1 MPVYEYKAYDAAG
14 AAVSG
19 IIDADTPKDARAK
32 LRRQNVFVTKV
43 EEAGEG
49 VSLTSEVKVSRLWRR
64 VRRQDVVVMTR
75 QLATLVRSGMPLIQ
89 ALTAISEQLE
99 GYPMQRIVYSV
110 REQVNAGEPLADALE
125 QHPKLFNELYVNL
138 VRAGEAA
145 GVLETVLVRLA
156 DYMEAVQKQRSK
168 VLSSMIY
175 PALMVVVGSGV
186 LLFLMTFVV
195 PRLTQIFTEMGQNL
209 PVATQILIAISGF
222 LGSWRF
228 LVLIAVVV
236 ALVVIVRF
244 NTRTGRGRLLLD
256 RLRLRVPVAGS
267 LARKIAVSRFARTFG
282 TLLAGGIQV
291 LKALEIV
298 QGVIGNAVISQA
310 ISEARERIGEGASIS
325 DELRRSQEFPPIVVH
340 MVAVGEASG
349 SLEEMLLNVADTYD
363 NEVEIATN
371 SLIALIEPLM
381 IVLMG
386 LIVGFIVLSI
396 LLPIFEMNR
405 FAR

>member
-1 MPVYEYKAYDAAG
+1 MPVYAYKAYNASG

-19 IIDADTPKDARAK
+19 IIDADTPKEARAK
-32 LRRQNVFVTKV
+32 LRRQSIFVTKV
-43 EEAGEG
+43 DEAGEG
-49 VSLTSEVKVSRLWRR
+49 VSLTSEVKVARLWRR

-75 QLATLVRSGMPLIQ
+75 QLATLVRSGMPIVQ

-99 GYPMQRIVYSV
+99 GHAMQRIVYGV
-110 REQVNAGEPLADALE
+110 RERVNAGEPLADALE

-145 GVLETVLVRLA
+145 GALESILGRLA
-156 DYMEAVQKQRSK
+156 DYMEALQKQRSK

-175 PALMVVVGSGV
+175 PALMIVVGSGV

-195 PRLTQIFTEMGQNL
+195 PRLTQVFEEMGQDL
-209 PVATQILIAISGF
+209 PVMTQILIAVSGF

-228 LVLIAVVV
+228 LVLIAVVI
-236 ALVVIVRF
+236 ALAVVVRL
-244 NTRTGRGRLLLD
+244 NTRSGRGRFLLD
-256 RLRLRVPVAGS
+256 RLRLRLPVAGG
-267 LARKIAVSRFARTFG
+267 LARKIAVSRFARTLG
-282 TLLAGGIQV
+282 TLLAGGIPV
-291 LKALEIV
+291 LKALDIV
-298 QGVIGNAVISQA
+298 QGVIGNAVIGQA
-310 ISEARERIGEGASIS
+310 IAEARERIGEGASMS
-325 DELRRSQEFPPIVVH
+325 DELRKSQEFPPIVVH

-363 NEVEIATN
+363 NEVEVATN
-371 SLIALIEPLM
+371 SLIALLEPLM

-386 LIVGFIVLSI
+386 LVVGFIVLSI

>member
-1 MPVYEYKAYDAAG
+1 MPVYAYKAYDASG

-19 IIDADTPKDARAK
+19 IIDADTPKEARAK
-32 LRRQNVFVTKV
+32 LRRQSIFVTKV
-43 EEAGEG
+43 DEAGEG
-49 VSLTSEVKVSRLWRR
+49 VSLTSEVKVARLWRR

-75 QLATLVRSGMPLIQ
+75 QLATLVRSGMPIVQ

-99 GYPMQRIVYSV
+99 GHAMQRVVYGV
-110 REQVNAGEPLADALE
+110 RERVNAGEPLADALE

-145 GVLETVLVRLA
+145 GALETILGRLA

-175 PALMVVVGSGV
+175 PALMIVVGSGV

-195 PRLTQIFTEMGQNL
+195 PRLTQVFEEMGQDL
-209 PVATQILIAISGF
+209 PVMTQILIAVSGF

-228 LVLIAVVV
+228 LVLIAVVI
-236 ALVVIVRF
+236 ALVVVVRL
-244 NTRTGRGRLLLD
+244 NTRSGRGRFLLD
-256 RLRLRVPVAGS
+256 RLRLRVPVAGG
-267 LARKIAVSRFARTFG
+267 LARKIAVSRFARTLG
-282 TLLAGGIQV
+282 TLLAGGIPV
-291 LKALEIV
+291 LKALDIV
-298 QGVIGNAVISQA
+298 QGVIGNAVLGQA
-310 ISEARERIGEGASIS
+310 IAEARQRIGEGASMS
-325 DELRRSQEFPPIVVH
+325 DELRKSQEFPPIVVH

-363 NEVEIATN
+363 NEVEVATN

-386 LIVGFIVLSI
+386 LVVGFIVLSI

>member
-1 MPVYEYKAYDAAG
+1 MPVYAYKAYNASG

-19 IIDADTPKDARAK
+19 IIDADTPKEARAK
-32 LRRQNVFVTKV
+32 LRRQSIFVTKV
-43 EEAGEG
+43 DEAGEG
-49 VSLTSEVKVSRLWRR
+49 VSLTSEVKVARLWRR

-75 QLATLVRSGMPLIQ
+75 QLATLVRSGMPIVQ

-99 GYPMQRIVYSV
+99 GHAMQRIVYSV
-110 REQVNAGEPLADALE
+110 RERVNAGEPLADALE

-145 GVLETVLVRLA
+145 GALESILGRLA
-156 DYMEAVQKQRSK
+156 DYMEALQKQRSK

-175 PALMVVVGSGV
+175 PALMIVVGSGV

-195 PRLTQIFTEMGQNL
+195 PRLTQVFEEMGQDL
-209 PVATQILIAISGF
+209 PVMTQILIAVSGF

-228 LVLIAVVV
+228 LVLIAVVI
-236 ALVVIVRF
+236 ALAVVVRL
-244 NTRTGRGRLLLD
+244 NTRSGRGRFLLD
-256 RLRLRVPVAGS
+256 RLRLRLPVAGG
-267 LARKIAVSRFARTFG
+267 LARKIAVSRFARTLG
-282 TLLAGGIQV
+282 TLLAGGIPV
-291 LKALEIV
+291 LKALDIV
-298 QGVIGNAVISQA
+298 QGVIGNAVIGQA
-310 ISEARERIGEGASIS
+310 IAEARERIGEGASMS
-325 DELRRSQEFPPIVVH
+325 DELRKSQEFPPIVVH

-363 NEVEIATN
+363 NEVEVATN
-371 SLIALIEPLM
+371 SLIALLEPLM

-386 LIVGFIVLSI
+386 LVVGFIVLSI

>member
-1 MPVYEYKAYDAAG
+1 MPVYEYRAYDASG

-19 IIDADTPKDARAK
+19 IVDADTPKEARTK
-32 LRRQNVFVTKV
+32 LRRQSIFVTKV

-75 QLATLVRSGMPLIQ
+75 QIATLVRSGMPLVQ

-99 GYPMQRIVYSV
+99 GHAMQRIIYSV
-110 REQVNAGEPLADALE
+110 RERVNAGEPLADALE
-125 QHPKLFNELYVNL
+125 QHPRLFNELYVNL
-138 VRAGEAA
+138 VRAGETA
-145 GVLETVLVRLA
+145 GALETILGRLA
-156 DYMEAVQKQRSK
+156 DYMEAMQKQRSK
-168 VLSSMIY
+168 VLSSLIY
-175 PALMVVVGSGV
+175 PALMIIVGSGV

-195 PRLTQIFTEMGQNL
+195 PRLTQIFTEMGQDL
-209 PVATQILIAISGF
+209 PVMTQILIAVSGF

-228 LVLIAVVV
+228 LVLVAVVV
-236 ALVVIVRF
+236 AFVVVVRF
-244 NTRTGRGRLLLD
+244 NTRSGRGRFLLD
-256 RLRLRVPVAGS
+256 RLRLRLPVAGS
-267 LARKIAVSRFARTFG
+267 LARKIAVSRFARTLG
-282 TLLAGGIQV
+282 TLLTGGIPV
-291 LKALEIV
+291 LKALDIV
-298 QGVIGNAVISQA
+298 QGVIGNAVIGQA
-310 ISEARERIGEGASIS
+310 ITEARQRIGEGASLS
-325 DELRRSQEFPPIVVH
+325 DELRKSQEFPPIVVH

-363 NEVEIATN
+363 NEVEVATN

-386 LIVGFIVLSI
+386 LVVGFIVLSI
-396 LLPIFEMNR
+396 LLPIFDMNR